1 VRRGRRYV
9 RLCCA
14 ASTEDHYRL
23 RRVRENVQICGVVL
37 MNDVRLLLRLDD
49 LSLLALIRLLSARA
63 LRGLRRTVLRLGV
76 LALFR
81 RFLLRVSRR
90 ERLAVDLHRRIRQ
103 CGELRLDHVADRLL
117 QHVQSVVAH
126 LTLSRKVLNKP
137 LCQRLDIVGLPYAH
151 LDRVVLKRDEE
162 RHHCGRVSV

>member
-1 VRRGRRYV
+1 
-9 RLCCA
+9 
-14 ASTEDHYRL
+14 
-23 RRVRENVQICGVVL
+23 

-63 LRGLRRTVLRLGV
+63 LRGLRRAVLRLSV

-81 RFLLRVSRR
+81 GLLHRVSRR

-126 LTLSRKVLNKP
+126 LALSRKVLHKP
-137 LCQRLDIVGLPYAH
+137 LC
-151 LDRVVLKRDEE
+151 
-162 RHHCGRVSV
+162 